1 MSPGLQMKLE
11 NLVTLSLFFLL
22 KFVNIENLKQ

>member
-1 MSPGLQMKLE
+1 MSPGLGMKLE